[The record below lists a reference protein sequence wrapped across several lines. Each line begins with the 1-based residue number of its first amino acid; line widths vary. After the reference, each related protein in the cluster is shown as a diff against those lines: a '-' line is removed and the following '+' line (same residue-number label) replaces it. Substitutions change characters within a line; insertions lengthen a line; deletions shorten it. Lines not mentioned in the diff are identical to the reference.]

1 MYFRKENKC
10 MKKYEMP
17 TMEMEE
23 VLFNDVMLVSTNDNN
38 LDFDGKYNENI

>member
-1 MYFRKENKC
+1 

-23 VLFNDVMLVSTNDNN
+23 VLFNYVMLISTIDNN
-38 LDFDGKYNENI
+38 LGFDGKYNENI

>member
-1 MYFRKENKC
+1 

-23 VLFNDVMLVSTNDNN
+23 VLFNDVMLISTNDNN
-38 LDFDGKYNENI
+38 LGFDGKNNENI

>member
-1 MYFRKENKC
+1 

-23 VLFNDVMLVSTNDNN
+23 VLFNDVMLISTNDNN
-38 LDFDGKYNENI
+38 LRFDGKYNENI